1 MANPS
6 LICDWSV
13 GAGHSA
19 LFPVHKF
26 GVEKVP
32 DGVVDDWVEGISAYG
47 FEKSHFTTSSN
58 WLRFNSRRPA

>member
-19 LFPVHKF
+19 LFPMHKF
-26 GVEKVP
+26 GVEVR
-32 DGVVDDWVEGISAYG
+32 DGVVDDYWVEGILTYG
-47 FEKSHFTTSSN
+47 FEKSQFTTSSN